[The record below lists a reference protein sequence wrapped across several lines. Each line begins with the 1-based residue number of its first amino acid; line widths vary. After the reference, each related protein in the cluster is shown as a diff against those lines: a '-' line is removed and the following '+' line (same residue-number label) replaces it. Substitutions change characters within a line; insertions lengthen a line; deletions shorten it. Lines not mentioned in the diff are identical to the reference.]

1 MDCYTKQS
9 FPETFSGMGE
19 GHWGPAMEFDMS
31 MVPGTV
37 IRPDMPLGS
46 GPARTDHIPVDQMS
60 MGNSPVPIDPCP
72 WIHPMEAVI
81 SEEEVCPEEPE
92 EVSSTQCPPRS
103 EKCCPTK
110 CQPVCKE
117 VKPVCPPMPEK
128 ICPAKC
134 PVMPREVKPVCP
146 PMPEKICPA
155 RCPVMPREVKSVC
168 PPMPEKICPAK
179 CPAMPREIKPVQ
191 CPPMPEKICPAKC
204 PAMPREIKPVCPP
217 MPEKICP
224 AKCPAMPCPCGNNW
238 EAPMMCPDSSV
249 RPARKKRPE
258 MPGCN
263 PPAMPYENIDQFPVG
278 MTYVPWQQWQQ
289 VYSVE
294 TAINRGTIF
303 PDLDK
308 PFTMER
314 CRR

>member
-9 FPETFSGMGE
+9 FPEAFSGMGE

-60 MGNSPVPIDPCP
+60 VGNTQPPVSPCP
-72 WIHPMEAVI
+72 WIHPMETVI
-81 SEEEVCPEEPE
+81 PEEEVCLEEPQ
-92 EVSSTQCPPRS
+92 EVSSTQCPSMP

-110 CQPVCKE
+110 CPSAQKE
-117 VKPVCPPMPEK
+117 AKQVCPAMPEK

-134 PVMPREVKPVCP
+134 PAA
-146 PMPEKICPA
+146 MPEKICPA
-155 RCPVMPREVKSVC
+155 KCPA
-168 PPMPEKICPAK
+168 MPEKICPAK

-191 CPPMPEKICPAKC
+191 CPPMPERICPAKCPSMPEKISPAKC
-204 PAMPREIKPVCPP
+204 PAMP
-217 MPEKICP
+217 EKVCP
-224 AKCPAMPCPCGNNW
+224 AKCPSMPCPSGNKC
-238 EAPMMCPDSSV
+238 ESPMMCPDSC
-249 RPARKKRPE
+249 ARSARRKRPE
-258 MPGCN
+258 MPMCN

-278 MTYVPWQQWQQ
+278 MAYVPWQQWQQ

-308 PFTMER
+308 PFTMEG